1 MQLESQRVWR
11 QTGFESVFYRIEDQA
26 RSGEP
31 LRPVCEHAGC
41 RCGVTQSHDRQGQR
55 RESRAAMPGA
65 VLLLLF
71 HGRQTRK
78 ASATLATAGR
88 PRNRRREVCGGY
100 CQERAAWRRAG
111 QGALGICAV
120 RSWERVEQ
128 GSWRSASSR
137 ASSWEG
143 CMRGQSGQTRKEL
156 FPSGMLGGWL
166 SIVI

>member
-120 RSWERVEQ
+120 RSWERH
-128 GSWRSASSR
+128 GGAHRPAR
-137 ASSWEG
+137 
-143 CMRGQSGQTRKEL
+143 L
-156 FPSGMLGGWL
+156 LGKDACVGKVGKQEKNCFLLVCWA
-166 SIVI
+166 VG